1 MSIIDLIISDAVGLV
16 EGFRAIQR
24 DCLNIETKLTNIFL
38 SNQSFT
44 NSDSSISTEQS
55 DSQAS
60 DVPGSE
66 FNSQNISIEETNS
79 GKIDNGK
86 TTTEEEEEDES
97 ENDDEDVLSC
107 VTRTKWYKDFIKQK
121 RISTTRLVLLN
132 SCFQISI

>member
-16 EGFRAIQR
+16 EGFRAIQS
-24 DCLNIETKLTNIFL
+24 DCLNIETKLTDVFL
-38 SNQSFT
+38 GNQSFT

-60 DVPGSE
+60 VVPGSE
-66 FNSQNISIEETNS
+66 LNSHNISIEETNS
-79 GKIDNGK
+79 RELDNGK
-86 TTTEEEEEDES
+86 TTLEEEDEG

-121 RISTTRLVLLN
+121 RISTTWLVLLN